1 MQIEPAYSSYGAI
14 DLGTNNC
21 RLLIAQP
28 SAEGFDV
35 LDGFSR
41 IVRLGEGLADT
52 GLLSEAAMNRTVGAL
67 KVCRARLI
75 KREVDFVWCVTTEA
89 CRRADNVDYFLAR
102 VQSEVGLE
110 FKVITPRE
118 EAELALRGCWQ
129 LVTPGT
135 RHLLLFDIGGGS
147 TEVIWVTLENQR
159 MSLCN
164 RVFDSWPIG
173 VVGLSEAF
181 SGHGRITREA
191 FTDMVNHVVPCFQ
204 VLNDRYGL
212 STKFEQEGVQLIG
225 TSGTMTTLAAV
236 QLGLRRYNRRMVD
249 GQDISSKD
257 YRWATDQ
264 ILDMTN
270 RERESH
276 PCIGPG
282 RADLVV
288 AGCAILE
295 ALCRVWPCQKVR
307 VADRGLREG
316 ILINMMRLAA
326 RGQLSTWRSAPPTK
340 DLLIN
345 ER

>member
-35 LDGFSR
+35 LDAFSR

-52 GLLSEAAMNRTVGAL
+52 GSLSDAAMDRTVGAL
-67 KVCRARLI
+67 KICRSRLI
-75 KREVDFVWCVTTEA
+75 KRKVDFVSCVTTEA
-89 CRRADNVDYFLAR
+89 CRRADNADYFLER
-102 VQSEVGLE
+102 VRSEVGLE
-110 FKVITPRE
+110 LKVITPQE

-129 LVTPGT
+129 LVTPGA

-147 TEVIWVTLENQR
+147 TEVIWVTLENRR

-181 SGHGRITREA
+181 SDHGRVTREA
-191 FTDMVNHVVPCFQ
+191 FTNMVNHVVPCFQ
-204 VLNDRYGL
+204 VLDNRYGL

-236 QLGLRRYNRRMVD
+236 QLGLRRYDRRMVD
-249 GQDISSKD
+249 GQDILSQD

-264 ILDMTN
+264 ILDMTMK
-270 RERESH
+270 ERESH

-282 RADLVV
+282 RADLVI

-295 ALCRVWPCQKVR
+295 ALCQVWPCQKVR

-326 RGQLSTWRSAPPTK
+326 RGQLVPWSGASLSKTS
-340 DLLIN
+340 
-345 ER
+345 